1 MCKTGCALACVCFL
15 LGLGPADAQGWP
27 PWADDS
33 FGRRPWGY
41 ERRPSWDGY
50 EPVEPRERR
59 ALTPKGGDIR
69 DGGARPEI
77 APQAPAVVT
86 FLHDYPLNSIVIDT
100 GNRKLYYVLPDSRA
114 YEYAISV
121 GREGFNWTGSETV
134 SRKQAWPDWHPPAE
148 MRERDPSLP
157 EKMSGGLKNPL
168 GAMAL
173 YLGDTLY
180 RIHGTNDAKSIGRA
194 ASSGCFRM
202 LNANVLHLASITEIG
217 TTVNVV
223 AALPR
228 GQDVSRAPEPVQVA
242 PAAPAAAE
250 RSLQRATFSSP
261 FLTSRVRLPGL
272 AGLCLWGTAVMRGRS
287 FIFALGAAVCV
298 AGGMGENANAALA
311 EDWKEYRNER
321 FGLSLHYPAD
331 VFTLD
336 RAAEAGDGQLFVSQI
351 GDARL
356 LVGGLINEFGFSPAS
371 YQSYLTRKSY
381 GQYQIDYR
389 PIGQTGSYCQV
400 REMVRSFMRR

>member
-1 MCKTGCALACVCFL
+1 MGKAGSALACVCFL
-15 LGLGPADAQGWP
+15 LGLGPAAAQGWP

-33 FGRRPWGY
+33 FGSRPWGY
-41 ERRPSWDGY
+41 ERRPSWEGY

-59 ALTPKGGDIR
+59 ALSPRGGDIR

-134 SRKQAWPDWHPPAE
+134 SRKQAWPDWNPPAE

-194 ASSGCFRM
+194 ASSGCFRL
-202 LNANVLHLASITEIG
+202 LNAHVMHLASITEIG

-223 AALPR
+223 ASLPR
-228 GQDVSRAPEPVQVA
+228 RQEVSRAPEPERATPAEPA
-242 PAAPAAAE
+242 PRQAPPAAATAGPA
-250 RSLQRATFSSP
+250 RDYRA
-261 FLTSRVRLPGL
+261 LR
-272 AGLCLWGTAVMRGRS
+272 
-287 FIFALGAAVCV
+287 
-298 AGGMGENANAALA
+298 
-311 EDWKEYRNER
+311 EY
-321 FGLSLHYPAD
+321 
-331 VFTLD
+331 
-336 RAAEAGDGQLFVSQI
+336 
-351 GDARL
+351 
-356 LVGGLINEFGFSPAS
+356 EFGE
-371 YQSYLTRKSY
+371 QR
-381 GQYQIDYR
+381 
-389 PIGQTGSYCQV
+389 
-400 REMVRSFMRR
+400 